1 MPGSRPEA
9 SEPPLLPWAAEW
21 GKQRPR
27 GNLVFAFIFAA
38 LLLILSVPFSAD
50 AASQG
55 DAGRTVFGVA
65 IFLVALTSM
74 IVAVPVLRVRRKRLP
89 RDIEPFVPVGNSS
102 GVKIYYL
109 RSWRRALILW
119 LIAGMALL
127 AVRAWLFFKQLSGD
141 SVDTMRSGFSIG
153 GIIIT
158 VAALGMIVVLGW
170 YLYSYRNRRAF
181 IALTVDGVVQR
192 LGSTVKR
199 LPWTEVAGVRPG
211 MLNNVYAIDIVP
223 APSHEVYVEL
233 GQNWLDHMQ
242 RGSLVKSI
250 QVPAW
255 VVGMDPALFL
265 YLAHYYWQH
274 PESRHELASDAV
286 IDRIRRADLLN

>member
-1 MPGSRPEA
+1 MPGKRPKA
-9 SEPPLLPWAAEW
+9 SELPLLPWAAEW

-38 LLLILSVPFSAD
+38 LLFILSIPFSAD

-55 DAGRTVFGVA
+55 NTGRTVFGVA
-65 IFLVALTSM
+65 IFLVALSSM

-89 RDIEPFVPVGNSS
+89 RDIEPFMPVDNSS

-109 RSWRRALILW
+109 RSWRRTLILW
-119 LIAGMALL
+119 LIAGVGLL
-127 AVRAWLFFKQLSGD
+127 TIRTWLFFKQISDDSGD
-141 SVDTMRSGFSIG
+141 TVRSGLSIG
-153 GIIIT
+153 GIVIA
-158 VAALGMIVVLGW
+158 VAALGMISVPGW
-170 YLYSYRNRRAF
+170 YLYSYRNRRGF
-181 IALTVDGVVQR
+181 IAFTVDGVVQR

-211 MLNNVYAIDIVP
+211 MLNNVYVIDIVP
-223 APSHEVYVEL
+223 APRHEVHVEL
-233 GQNWLDHMQ
+233 GSWLDRMQ

-255 VVGMDPALFL
+255 VIGMDPPLFL
-265 YLAHYYWQH
+265 YLTHYYWQH

-286 IDRIRRADLLN
+286 IDRILRADLLN

>member
-1 MPGSRPEA
+1 L
-9 SEPPLLPWAAEW
+9 EPPLLPWAAEW

-27 GNLVFAFIFAA
+27 GNLVFAFIFTA
-38 LLLILSVPFSAD
+38 LLLVLSVPFSVD

-55 DAGRTVFGVA
+55 NTGRTVFGVA
-65 IFLVALTSM
+65 IFLVALASM

-89 RDIEPFVPVGNSS
+89 RDIEPFTSVDNSS

-109 RSWRRALILW
+109 RSWRRTLILW
-119 LIAGMALL
+119 LIAGAGLL
-127 AVRAWLFFKQLSGD
+127 AIRAWLFLKQLSGD
-141 SVDTMRSGFSIG
+141 SADTVRSSMSIG

-158 VAALGMIVVLGW
+158 VAALGMILVPAW
-170 YLYSYRNRRAF
+170 YLYSYRNRRGF
-181 IALTVDGVVQR
+181 IALTVNGVVQR

-211 MLNNVYAIDIVP
+211 MLNNVYVIDIIP
-223 APSHEVYVEL
+223 APNHEVHVES
-233 GQNWLDHMQ
+233 GRNWLDHMQ

-255 VVGMDPALFL
+255 VIGMDPSLFL
-265 YLAHYYWQH
+265 YLTHYYWQH